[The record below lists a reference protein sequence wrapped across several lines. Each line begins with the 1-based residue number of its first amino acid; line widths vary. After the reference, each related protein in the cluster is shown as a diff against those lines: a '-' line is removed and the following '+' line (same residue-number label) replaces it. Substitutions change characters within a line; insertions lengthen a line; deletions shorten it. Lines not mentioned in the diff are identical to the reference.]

1 VIYIRLSTWL
11 AMATLYLGFS
21 MVMGYL
27 IRRARTHPGSF
38 WAVALV
44 GLHAGALY
52 VPGSILVLGTTNSP
66 LALRLSVM
74 LTGFILLALAAE
86 QPAWLPPSLLRT
98 SFLYRY
104 FAVSMLFACVWG
116 LSIAVTSG
124 AFPALI
130 IAMCAAAAGTASLT
144 APGRA
149 T

>member
-1 VIYIRLSTWL
+1 MIYVRLSTWL

-21 MVMGYL
+21 MVLGYL
-27 IRRARTHPGSF
+27 IRRARTRPGSF
-38 WAVALV
+38 WPIVMAV
-44 GLHAGALY
+44 LHAGALY

-66 LALRLSVM
+66 LGLRLSVM

-86 QPAWLPPSLLRT
+86 QPAWLPASLLRT

-104 FAVSMLFACVWG
+104 FAVSMLFACAWG

-124 AFPALI
+124 TFPALV
-130 IAMCAAAAGTASLT
+130 IAMCAAAAGTASLV